1 MKVVKEAV
9 AGALEHSD
17 LLVKVAPSDK
27 GTLDIVIKSDV
38 IKLFGKQIKN
48 VVTDTLDKL
57 SVSSGS
63 IVIEDK
69 GALDFVIRAR
79 VQAAVLRACESQE
92 LDWGKLSG
100 VASVPAQAVQ
110 PSPRPKTVKLRRSM
124 LFVPGANGGML
135 SSSFVYKPDSVMFDL
150 EDSVALS
157 EKDSARLMVYQVL
170 QLPAYRDIETVVR
183 INGVETEFWQKD
195 LEAAIRGRVDIVR
208 LPKTENAQE
217 IHELETHVAR
227 IEQECGRPVGETKL
241 MAAIESASG
250 VVNAVAIASASPR
263 MTAVAIA
270 GFDYLVDMHTKRS
283 DGWEPELFY
292 ARAAVLHAARASH
305 IDAFDV
311 VYGNVKDDE
320 GFLREVMI
328 AKGLGFNGKSLIH
341 PKQIELL
348 HKAYA
353 PTDKEVDHAKKVL
366 AAAEDAHRKGLG
378 VVSLDGKMVDPPVID
393 EAEMILQMAA
403 AA

>member
-1 MKVVKEAV
+1 MKIIKEAV

-17 LLVKVAPSDK
+17 LLVKGAPSDK
-27 GTLDIVIKSDV
+27 STLDIVIKSDV
-38 IKLFGKQIKN
+38 IKLFGKQIKK

-57 SVSSGS
+57 SVSAGS

-79 VQAAVLRACESQE
+79 VQAAVLRGCESQE
-92 LDWGKLSG
+92 LDWEKLSG
-100 VASVPAQAVQ
+100 GASVPARVV
-110 PSPRPKTVKLRRSM
+110 PPTPRPKLRRSM
-124 LFVPGANGGML
+124 LFVPCANGAML
-135 SSSFVYKPDSVMFDL
+135 STAFVYKPDSVMFDL

-157 EKDSARLMVYQVL
+157 EKDSARLMMYQVL

-183 INGVETEFWQKD
+183 INGVDTEFWQKD
-195 LEAAIRGRVDIVR
+195 LEGAIRGRVDIVR

-217 IHELETHVAR
+217 IHELEAHVAR
-227 IEQECGRPVGETKL
+227 IEKACGRPVGETKL

-263 MTAVAIA
+263 MTAIAIA
-270 GFDYLVDMHTKRS
+270 GFDYLVDMHTTRS
-283 DGWEPELFY
+283 DGSEPELFY
-292 ARAAVLHAARASH
+292 ARAAVLHAARAAH

-311 VYGNVKDDE
+311 VYGNVKDDQ
-320 GFLREVMI
+320 GFLREVTI
-328 AKGLGFNGKSLIH
+328 AKQLGFDGKSLVH
-341 PKQIELL
+341 PHQIELL

-353 PTDKEVDHAKKVL
+353 PTDKEVDHAKRVL

-378 VVSLDGKMVDPPVID
+378 VVSLDGKMIDPPVID
-393 EAEMILQMAA
+393 EAEMILQLAA